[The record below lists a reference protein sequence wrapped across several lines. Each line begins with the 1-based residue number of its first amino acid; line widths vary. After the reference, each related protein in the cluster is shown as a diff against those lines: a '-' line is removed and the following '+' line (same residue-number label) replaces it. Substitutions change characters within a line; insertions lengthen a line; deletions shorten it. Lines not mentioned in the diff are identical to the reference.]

1 MTFTA
6 FTEAQ
11 WSAIWKTIRSI
22 DRDEW
27 PDGIEAQARQDI
39 ELSGWTF
46 CEMRRQRLQLGPPA
60 KLLKS
65 LKSLQRQTRKLQ
77 DALTAS
83 LPDKLL
89 ALGPDP
95 QPLERL
101 DQWLQG
107 LLMIFENLA
116 GPQFSRR
123 SDYYRNWLY
132 DRLLTHW
139 AESLGGQ
146 LSFSREQPANKP
158 YGPLIKFLTLTV
170 TAILGK
176 APGPSGMAKII
187 DQYRPRRQQQSLKRK
202 HRRSA

>member
-27 PDGIEAQARQDI
+27 PDGIEAQARESI

-46 CEMRRQRLQLGPPA
+46 WNMRHLRLQLGPPA

-65 LKSLQRQTRKLQ
+65 LKSLLRQTRKLQ

-89 ALGPDP
+89 ALGPVP

-107 LLMIFENLA
+107 LLMIYETVT

-123 SDYYRNWLY
+123 SDAHRNWLY
-132 DRLLTHW
+132 VRLLETW
-139 AESLGGQ
+139 ESLGGQ
-146 LSFSREQPANKP
+146 LSFSREQPANRP
-158 YGPLIKFLTLTV
+158 YGPLIEFLTLTV

-187 DQYRPRRQQQSLKRK
+187 DQYRPRRRQHSLKRK